1 MRTAACASFLNGKP
15 MLLTVKGKQLDIGDA
30 LKSHVESS
38 LENVFGKYF
47 GTPLEANV
55 VLSREAHLYRA
66 HIGVHIGR
74 GLNMQSQAD
83 AEAPYA
89 AFDMAADHL
98 ARRLRR
104 YKSRLRDHHR
114 SEPPA
119 TEIGAQYIL
128 ANNADDEEAAAE
140 DKNGSPVTIVESV
153 DIPTLTVG
161 EAVMRLDLANGVA
174 MMFRNRSHGEL
185 NMVYRRTDGTI
196 GWVDPRTNPSS

>member
-1 MRTAACASFLNGKP
+1 MQ
-15 MLLTVKGKQLDIGDA
+15 LTVKGKQLDVGDA
-30 LKSHVESS
+30 LKAHVESS
-38 LENVFGKYF
+38 LETVFGKYF
-47 GTPLEANV
+47 GKPIEAQV

-89 AFDMAADHL
+89 AFDIAAEHL
-98 ARRLRR
+98 AKRLRR
-104 YKSRLRDHHR
+104 HKGRLRDHHR

-128 ANNADDEEAAAE
+128 ANSGEDDEAPAE
-140 DKNGSPVTIVESV
+140 DKNGAPVTVVESV
-153 DIPTLTVG
+153 EIPTLTVG
-161 EAVMRLDLANGVA
+161 EAVMRLDLANGIA

-185 NMVYRRTDGTI
+185 NMVYRRADGTI
-196 GWVDPRTNPSS
+196 GWVDPRANPSR

>member
-1 MRTAACASFLNGKP
+1 MQ
-15 MLLTVKGKQLDIGDA
+15 LTVKGKQLDVGDA
-30 LKSHVESS
+30 LKAHVESS
-38 LENVFGKYF
+38 LETVFGKFF
-47 GTPLEANV
+47 GNPIEAQV

-89 AFDMAADHL
+89 AFDVAAEHL
-98 ARRLRR
+98 AKRLRR
-104 YKSRLRDHHR
+104 HKGRLRDHHR

-128 ANNADDEEAAAE
+128 ANSGDDDEAPAE
-140 DKNGSPVTIVESV
+140 DKNGAPVTVVESV
-153 DIPTLTVG
+153 EIPTLTVG
-161 EAVMRLDLANGVA
+161 EAVMRLDLANGIA

-185 NMVYRRTDGTI
+185 NMVYRRADGTI
-196 GWVDPRTNPSS
+196 GWVDPRANPSS